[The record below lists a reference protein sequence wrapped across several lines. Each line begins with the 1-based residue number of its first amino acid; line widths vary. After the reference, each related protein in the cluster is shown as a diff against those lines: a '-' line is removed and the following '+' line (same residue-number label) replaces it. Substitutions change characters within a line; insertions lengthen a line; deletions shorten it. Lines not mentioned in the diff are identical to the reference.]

1 MKALFSSAEI
11 IFGVILSFSG
21 KAVRFASEHTWNLI
35 VFVTGLTG
43 VWLMQKFKK

>member
-11 IFGVILSFSG
+11 VFGVILNFYG
-21 KAVRFASEHTWNLI
+21 KAARFASEHTWDLL

-43 VWLMQKFKK
+43 V

>member
-11 IFGVILSFSG
+11 VFGVILSFSG
-21 KAVRFASEHTWNLI
+21 KAVRFASEQTWNLI